1 MSVIVSL
8 MGGLGF
14 FLYGMK
20 LMSEGLQ
27 KVAGSK
33 MRSIL
38 EVFTKNRVIGLLV
51 GIFFTALIQS
61 SNATTVMVVSF
72 VNSGLMKLAQAP
84 GIILGAN
91 IGTTVT
97 GQLIAFDLADIAPL
111 FVIIGVLMVMFVKN
125 NLTISRL
132 GEVILG
138 FGILFMGIS
147 GISGALNEAKEIPA
161 VVNALGSLTN
171 PFLAFLVGWVATAIL
186 QSNSATVGII
196 MLLAREGLM
205 GLPICLFM
213 MLGCNI
219 GCTMS
224 AILASFGC
232 KKDAKRAA
240 CVHLLFNISGTIV
253 CSIIFLLFGKQVVDF
268 FMGISGNEAGR
279 MIANANSIIKVCQV
293 LLMLPFTPLLVKA
306 TYFIIRG
313 NDEED
318 KKFELAYI
326 SSKHAMSPTTAVLQA
341 VREMERMA
349 ETNLIRAMNTL
360 VTRDQKEIDE
370 VYRVEENINFL
381 NKEITNYLVHLNQA
395 SLPTSDVMRIGAL
408 FHVVNDIE
416 RIGDHA
422 ENVAD
427 SAVQMTNDNVTFSK
441 QGELDLSEMLDM
453 VLKILDESIEMFAKN
468 DLQHLQEIID
478 IENSIDQ
485 EERDLQQKHVERLTR
500 NECTPEAGMI
510 FSDLV
515 SGLERVADHATNIA
529 FSILDEDP
537 EEKAAREAV
546 AGAEK

>member
-1 MSVIVSL
+1 MASKEILFDAKAREKLSRGVDKLANAVKVTLGPKGRNVVIEKSFGAPVITKDGVSVAKEIEL
-8 MGGLGF
+8 EDKFENMGAQ
-14 FLYGMK
+14 MVR
-20 LMSEGLQ
+20 E
-27 KVAGSK
+27 VASK
-33 MRSIL
+33 TNDIAGDG
-38 EVFTKNRVIGLLV
+38 TT
-51 GIFFTALIQS
+51 TA
-61 SNATTVMVVSF
+61 TV
-72 VNSGLMKLAQAP
+72 LAQA
-84 GIILGAN
+84 
-91 IGTTVT
+91 VY
-97 GQLIAFDLADIAPL
+97 
-111 FVIIGVLMVMFVKN
+111 
-125 NLTISRL
+125 
-132 GEVILG
+132 
-138 FGILFMGIS
+138 
-147 GISGALNEAKEIPA
+147 
-161 VVNALGSLTN
+161 
-171 PFLAFLVGWVATAIL
+171 
-186 QSNSATVGII
+186 
-196 MLLAREGLM
+196 REGVKLV
-205 GLPICLFM
+205 
-213 MLGCNI
+213 
-219 GCTMS
+219 
-224 AILASFGC
+224 A
-232 KKDAKRAA
+232 
-240 CVHLLFNISGTIV
+240 
-253 CSIIFLLFGKQVVDF
+253 
-268 FMGISGNEAGR
+268 AGR
-279 MIANANSIIKVCQV
+279 NPMAIKRGIDKAVEAVSKELGNIA
-293 LLMLPFTPLLVKA
+293 
-306 TYFIIRG
+306 
-313 NDEED
+313 
-318 KKFELAYI
+318 
-326 SSKHAMSPTTAVLQA
+326 KH
-341 VREMERMA
+341 
-349 ETNLIRAMNTL
+349 
-360 VTRDQKEIDE
+360 TRDQKEIDE

>member
-91 IGTTVT
+91 I
-97 GQLIAFDLADIAPL
+97 AFDLADIAPL

-171 PFLAFLVGWVATAIL
+171 PFLAFLVGWVATAIM

-341 VREMERMA
+341 VREMERMAQMA